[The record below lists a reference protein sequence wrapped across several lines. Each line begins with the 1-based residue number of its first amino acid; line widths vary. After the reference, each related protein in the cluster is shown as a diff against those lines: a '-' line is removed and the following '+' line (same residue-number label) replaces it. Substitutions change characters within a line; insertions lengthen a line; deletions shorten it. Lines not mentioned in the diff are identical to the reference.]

1 MEGGTVMR
9 LDKLISECGLASRT
23 ETARACRAGS
33 VTVNGVPVK
42 KPDTSVDPE
51 KDCVTLRGVPVV
63 WRRYVY
69 LLLNKPQGYVS
80 ATEDGDAPCVT
91 ELVPA
96 EYRKMGVFPCGRLD
110 KYTTGLML
118 LTNDGPLAHRLLAPK
133 SHVTKRYGFRTEA
146 PLTAEDVRR
155 LEAGVDIGGYV
166 TAPCRVTL
174 TAPDCG
180 VIAITEGKYHQIKRM
195 MEAVGNRIT
204 ELERLTF
211 GTLTLDPALARGAWR
226 ELTGE
231 ELTALR
237 GGQSNVTEK
246 GQNQP

>member
-1 MEGGTVMR
+1 MR
-9 LDKLISECGLASRT
+9 IDKFLSECKVATRRESGAAIRRGQVLLDGA
-23 ETARACRAGS
+23 AVKRA
-33 VTVNGVPVK
+33 
-42 KPDTSVDPE
+42 DTQVDPE
-51 KDCVTLRGVPVV
+51 KSEVIFCGERVIY
-63 WRRYVY
+63 RRYTYV
-69 LLLNKPQGYVS
+69 LLNKPDGVVS
-80 ATEDGDAPCVT
+80 ATEDAHERTVLDLLPPEVRKF
-91 ELVPA
+91 EL
-96 EYRKMGVFPCGRLD
+96 FPCGRLD
-110 KYTTGLML
+110 KNTLGLVL
-118 LTNDGPLAHRLLAPK
+118 LTNNGPLAHALLSPK
-133 SHVTKRYGFRTEA
+133 RHVEKVYRFECA
-146 PLTAEDVRR
+146 HPLTAETVAQ
-155 LEAGVDIGGYV
+155 LEGGVDIGGYV

-211 GTLTLDPALARGAWR
+211 GTLTLDPALARGEWR

>member
-1 MEGGTVMR
+1 MR

-23 ETARACRAGS
+23 ETARACRAGC

-42 KPDTSVDPE
+42 KPDTPVDPE

-211 GTLTLDPALARGAWR
+211 GTLTLDPALARGEWR